1 VLTRDAKYLF
11 IFNWIDITSLQPIS
25 LKTVPAK
32 NTAGVVGIRNLAPLS
47 SSSSSSSSPSLLS
60 LSSSSSLSSS
70 LPALSE
76 IKCSDI
82 FISEDLVYPAVNQA
96 IAL

>member
-1 VLTRDAKYLF
+1 LF

-25 LKTVPAK
+25 LKIVPAK
-32 NTAGVVGIRNLAPLS
+32 NTAGAIGNRNLAPLS
-47 SSSSSSSSPSLLS
+47 SSSSSSSSPPSPPPSLS
-60 LSSSSSLSSS
+60 LSSSSLSLSSS

-76 IKCSDI
+76 IKCSDM
-82 FISEDLVYPAVNQA
+82 FISEDLVNPAVGQA